1 MLDEGVVD
9 LAVDFLGVRPRE
21 KLPKPSCCLVG
32 GQVTGVL
39 DRDFWFRAATLSRK
53 RDSAGPIFAPLPA
66 PVAACFTSAVG
77 FDASLVA
84 LNGLELPSVS
94 RASLMRRSLLW
105 CKSTRAFFLPLTICR
120 WTRSF

>member
-9 LAVDFLGVRPRE
+9 IAVDFLEVRPRE
-21 KLPKPSCCLVG
+21 TLLKPSCCLGG
-32 GQVTGVL
+32 GQVAGVL
-39 DRDFWFRAATLSRK
+39 GRDFRFRAATLSRK

-66 PVAACFTSAVG
+66 PVAACFTSTAG
-77 FDASLVA
+77 FDASLMA

-105 CKSTRAFFLPLTICR
+105 CKSTRAFFLPPAICR
-120 WTRSF
+120 WTTSF